1 MIVKETKWM
10 IDSPDY
16 CTCNNNKNIHTEFN
30 DQGSLS
36 ICDNCHKLVKD
47 SFKTFESYPVQNY
60 VKVEEDKQIQAKLT
74 MADFMNFKLSFFL

>member
-1 MIVKETKWM
+1 M

-47 SFKTFESYPVQNY
+47 SFKSFESYPVKNY
-60 VKVEEDKQIQAKLT
+60 VKSKRR
-74 MADFMNFKLSFFL
+74 

>member
-1 MIVKETKWM
+1 M

-47 SFKTFESYPVQNY
+47 SFKTFESSCSSCIRRN
-60 VKVEEDKQIQAKLT
+60 KIQAKLT
-74 MADFMNFKLSFFL
+74 MADFYELQTQLLPLIKLHQ

>member
-16 CTCNNNKNIHTEFN
+16 CTCNNKKNIHTEFN

-60 VKVEEDKQIQAKLT
+60 VK
-74 MADFMNFKLSFFL
+74 SRRR

>member
-1 MIVKETKWM
+1 M

-47 SFKTFESYPVQNY
+47 SFKTFESYPVQ
-60 VKVEEDKQIQAKLT
+60 KQIQAKLT
-74 MADFMNFKLSFFL
+74 MADFYELQTQLLPLIKLHQ